1 MRRRGSIAVLAV
13 LTLGALG
20 AGLWVARATAAD
32 PVVIGAPLEL
42 TGRFAAYG
50 SPAKRGMEFALEL
63 YGGKVLGRPVQ
74 MQYVDVQS
82 DPKATVSAFTDLLA
96 RRGVRFVVGP
106 IGSPIVST
114 AIGVAKQHK
123 PLWIVPGASTTT
135 VEREVG
141 GEPWFFHSY
150 TYDYHYHRPMAAAL
164 KALLPPGAHTVAF
177 LYDDGAYGTEHIKY
191 ARKPYTD
198 AGLKIVLEEVVK
210 AKGTDYTP
218 ALAKV
223 KQANPDLLV
232 GLVQTTD
239 GILLAKQVREA
250 GVKAK
255 LLIATVYPA
264 LPEWVQAVGEAGE
277 GWVGVSPYINGVAWP
292 ADAKYARLFPRTPEW
307 EQLFRKR
314 FDREPAFPDLLGYVG
329 LAQLL
334 IAFDEAGSTD
344 EAKVAAAL
352 KKLKLTTPLGPL
364 EYKPSGE
371 GTLNQGFDT
380 MLVFQRQGDK
390 NVILYPTNVA
400 TGKLVFPIP
409 GR

>member
-1 MRRRGSIAVLAV
+1 MRRRAMIALFSALLLSILAGGISA
-13 LTLGALG
+13 TP
-20 AGLWVARATAAD
+20 AGAAD

-42 TGRFAAYG
+42 TGRFAPYG

-74 MQYVDVQS
+74 MLYVDVQS
-82 DPKATVSAFTDLLA
+82 DPKTTVSAFTDLLA

-106 IGSPIVST
+106 IASPIVST
-114 AIGVAKQHK
+114 ALGVARQHK
-123 PLWIVPGASTTT
+123 PLWVVPGASTTT

-141 GEPWFFHSY
+141 AEPWFFHSY

-164 KALLPPGAHTVAF
+164 KALLPPGSYTMAI
-177 LYDDGAYGTEHIKY
+177 LYDDGAYGTEHVKY
-191 ARKPYTD
+191 ARKSYTE

-239 GILLAKQVREA
+239 GILLTKQVREA

-255 LLIATVYPA
+255 LLVATVYPA
-264 LPEWVQAVGEAGE
+264 LPEWVQAVGDAGD
-277 GWVGVSPYINGVAWP
+277 GWAGVSPYIPGVSWP
-292 ADAKYARLFPRTPEW
+292 ADAKYAKMFPRTPEF
-307 EQLFRKR
+307 EQMFRKR

-334 IAFDEAGSTD
+334 IAIDEAGSTD

-352 KKLKLTTPLGPL
+352 KRLKLTTPLGPL

-371 GTLNQGFDT
+371 GTVNQGFDM
-380 MLVFQRQGDK
+380 MLVFQRQGDR
-390 NVILYPTNVA
+390 NVILYPASVA
-400 TGKLVFPIP
+400 NGKLVYPLP